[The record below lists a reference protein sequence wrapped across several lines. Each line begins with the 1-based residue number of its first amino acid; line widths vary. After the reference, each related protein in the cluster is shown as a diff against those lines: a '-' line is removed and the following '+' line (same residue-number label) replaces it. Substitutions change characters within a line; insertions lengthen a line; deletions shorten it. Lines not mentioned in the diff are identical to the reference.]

1 MDRIEPY
8 LERVARVEHPVVL
21 EMEALAREREF
32 PIVGPQVGR
41 LLDVVARAA
50 RARSVL
56 ELGSGFGYSAW
67 WFLRATAPDG
77 FVEMTDGS
85 EERAAR
91 ARDFLSRSGY
101 DGRFRVQVGDAFEI
115 ASRFDGPFDVL
126 FNDVDKHDYPRV
138 HEVAKRLLRVGGLL
152 ISDNMLW
159 KGKVAD
165 PEPDDAWTQGVLE
178 LTRRIK
184 SDADFVSTLL
194 PVRDGVMVSYRVR

>member
-1 MDRIEPY
+1 MDPMGAY
-8 LERVARVEHPVVL
+8 LDRVARVEHPVVL
-21 EMEALAREREF
+21 EMEALAREQDF

-41 LLDVVARAA
+41 LLDVVTRAA
-50 RARSVL
+50 RARRVF
-56 ELGSGFGYSAW
+56 EMGSGFGYSAW

-77 FVEMTDGS
+77 FVEMTEGS

-91 ARDFLSRSGY
+91 ARDYLDRSGF
-101 DGRFRVQVGDAFEI
+101 DGRFRVQVGDAFDTAAKFSE
-115 ASRFDGPFDVL
+115 PVDVL

-159 KGKVAD
+159 RGKVAE
-165 PEPDDAWTQGVLE
+165 PSPDDASTQGVLE

-194 PVRDGVMVSYRVR
+194 PVRDGVMISYRVR

>member
-1 MDRIEPY
+1 MDTLGAY
-8 LERVARVEHPVVL
+8 LEHVARVEHPVVL
-21 EMEALAREREF
+21 EMEALAKERDF

-41 LLDVVARAA
+41 LLDVVTRAA
-50 RARSVL
+50 RARRVL

-77 FVEMTDGS
+77 FVEMTEGS
-85 EERAAR
+85 EERAEKAR
-91 ARDFLSRSGY
+91 VFLSRSGY

-115 ASRFDGPFDVL
+115 AATFTERFDVL
-126 FNDVDKHDYPRV
+126 FNDVDKHDYARV
-138 HEVAKRLLRVGGLL
+138 HEIAKRLLRVGGLL

-165 PEPDDAWTQGVLE
+165 PPPDDRSTASVLE
-178 LTRRIK
+178 LTRKIK
-184 SDADFVSTLL
+184 SDSDFVSTLL

>member
-1 MDRIEPY
+1 MDDLGAY

-21 EMEALAREREF
+21 EMEALAREHDF

-41 LLDVVARAA
+41 LLDVLTRAA
-50 RARSVL
+50 QARRVL

-77 FVEMTDGS
+77 FVEMTEGS
-85 EERAAR
+85 GEWAEKAR
-91 ARDFLSRSGY
+91 VFLSRSGY

-115 ASRFDGPFDVL
+115 ADKFTERFDVL
-126 FNDVDKHDYPRV
+126 FNDVEKRDYARV

-159 KGKVAD
+159 KGKVVD
-165 PEPDDAWTQGVLE
+165 PNPDDPSTAAVLE

-184 SDADFVSTLL
+184 SDSDFVSALL

>member
-1 MDRIEPY
+1 MDTLGAY
-8 LERVARVEHPVVL
+8 LEHVARVEHPVVL
-21 EMEALAREREF
+21 EMEALAKERDF

-41 LLDVVARAA
+41 LLDVVTRAA
-50 RARSVL
+50 RARRVL

-77 FVEMTDGS
+77 FVEMTEGS
-85 EERAAR
+85 EERAEKAR
-91 ARDFLSRSGY
+91 VFLSRSGY

-115 ASRFDGPFDVL
+115 AATFTERFDVL
-126 FNDVDKHDYPRV
+126 FNDVDKHDYARV

-165 PEPDDAWTQGVLE
+165 PPPGDRSTAAVLE
-178 LTRRIK
+178 LTRKIK
-184 SDADFVSTLL
+184 SDSDFVSTLL